1 MTQNLSYF
9 HLHCFISLFAD
20 MKACNITEEY
30 PRPSIT
36 HHFKKKTN
44 ILTSSYLAV
53 VSVALKNILNK
64 QNRIFA
70 HKNSFQKSLEE
81 ENMQKNLCDASLGG
95 GSVTLNFLRKLWK
108 YPPKTCFT
116 NILKISCFLQFLLID
131 VHIFKHPTGAPRSHF
146 LSKANKFLL
155 SFNICVVSFCLC
167 LHFLPNISSILWN
180 SWAFVRRLQQ
190 VTTSHNIGKKWDI
203 FSHSNIKKEM
213 VDSMNFS
220 SVST

>member
-1 MTQNLSYF
+1 MEKEIRRKKNSKENKKNISKKKQMTQNLSYF

-81 ENMQKNLCDASLGG
+81 ENMQKNPCDASLGG

-155 SFNICVVSFCLC
+155 SFNICVVSFC
-167 LHFLPNISSILWN
+167 
-180 SWAFVRRLQQ
+180 
-190 VTTSHNIGKKWDI
+190 
-203 FSHSNIKKEM
+203 
-213 VDSMNFS
+213 
-220 SVST
+220 